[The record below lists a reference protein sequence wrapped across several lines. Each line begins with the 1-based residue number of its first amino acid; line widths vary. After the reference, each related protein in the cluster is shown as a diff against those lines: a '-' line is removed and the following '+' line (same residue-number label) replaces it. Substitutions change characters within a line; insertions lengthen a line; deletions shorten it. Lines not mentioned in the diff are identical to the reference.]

1 MTMANINP
9 DPHEYGYVFIP
20 LNRITSLFASR
31 DDARAAVNEVC
42 SIGFLPQNIDV
53 FVGSEGAATLDL
65 SGAAHG
71 AAIRRVR
78 DFEAFMVGAA
88 GDAHQRADT
97 ALKAG
102 GVAIAILMDGNEA
115 RKTDLAA
122 LLRRHHATVVRY
134 WGRWTIESLD

>member
-1 MTMANINP
+1 MANMNP
-9 DPHEYGYVFIP
+9 NPHEYGYVFIP

-31 DDARAAVNEVC
+31 DDARAAVNEMC

-53 FVGSEGAATLDL
+53 FVGEEGAATLDL
-65 SGAAHG
+65 SGAAQGG

-78 DFEAFMVGAA
+78 DFEAFMVGVA
-88 GDAHQRADT
+88 GDAHQCADT
-97 ALKAG
+97 AWKAG